1 MRDRLFALLGIESGE
16 ESMVSILLTQSV
28 FLGIF
33 FGAFDISAHSLFLSI
48 FDEKMMARGYV
59 VSGLA
64 GIILTTLYTWL
75 QTRMQFKNFAVINL
89 IAVTLFTVALWL
101 ALTFFPSRGVIFI
114 VFLMLGPLNI
124 LAMLGFWGTT
134 GRLFTLRQ
142 GKRLFGL
149 VDAGLIIGVI
159 ISCYTIPVLLTLKFG
174 THNILLVSASS
185 VLVATVIQILIG
197 ARFRLVSGTSDQKKE
212 KPAEKNSFFSV
223 FREDRYIRI
232 MGVFIALSVVTAFFV
247 QYSFMAVTREQYPS
261 EEDMARFLGIFTGSM
276 MIFTLLVKLF
286 VFSYLIRNYGLRT
299 CLAVTPVLLAGFT
312 VIAITIGMLAGYTPE
327 SINGFLIFFMLLAL
341 SRLFSKALKDSLES
355 PSFKVIYQTIDEKV
369 RYAVQ
374 SGMDGTVNEIAALS
388 SGVLLAGLGVLSFI
402 KLIHFSWVLL
412 FIILLWLYFA
422 TRLYNEYRKSIRKAL
437 ETVSPDIIE
446 VTPGDDEIMFNNRF
460 SAKRAIRTDYFRII
474 SGDLSATEINPNKR
488 YLREI
493 INYSAAANDLNLVPV
508 LKRVSA
514 NINLDEEIRRE
525 SAEAAG
531 KIEKSAS
538 QVKARDDKIGNAR
551 KMLSGARKPQPTEI
565 LRLLRENSALSKR
578 YAIYIIGK
586 FRINDLLP
594 EVCECLGMR
603 GLESDAYS
611 VLNSFGNEA
620 VAELTRNY
628 MVSSG
633 NINTSKL
640 ILSLLGKTSSP
651 ESQAFL
657 FSRLWSTSRQLKETT
672 VQCLIDCDFK
682 PSGEDKDRLHQMIS
696 DIIGLM
702 TWNLSAK
709 VCLEKCDDKYLLDVI
724 EKEINRWNQF
734 LFNLLSVT
742 YDPGS
747 INKIKENLEK
757 DTVESVN
764 YALEMIDIVI
774 DDSVKPKLISLLDI
788 VPAEAKLRNLYQF
801 FPGEVPKYE
810 KLQENII
817 NRDYNLLSLW
827 TKACTLRHI
836 PEFADD
842 DMAESGVALLFSPE
856 PVLQEEAA
864 RLIVRSSREL
874 YKTVS
879 LRIPDSSRK
888 RLDRIVY
895 GESDE
900 KELIWEKVSFLSGC
914 IKGIPEDELLHLSGE
929 MKFFRDSGEGNPLH
943 DNNCII
949 WPLEG
954 AYKGHASIFYYEGEE
969 KNRERKQLSG
979 DNVSYY
985 SLSLDAVEDYLNHF
999 PERAPKVL
1007 KYIDNIE
1014 E

>member
-16 ESMVSILLTQSV
+16 ESMVSTLLTQSV

-48 FDEKMMARGYV
+48 FDEKMMAKGYV

-89 IAVTLFTVALWL
+89 IAVTLLTVALWF
-101 ALTFFPSRGVIFI
+101 ALTFFPSKVVIFI

-149 VDAGLIIGVI
+149 VDAGLIVGVI
-159 ISCYTIPVLLTLKFG
+159 VSCYTIPVLLSLKFG

-185 VLVATVIQILIG
+185 ILIATIIQILIG
-197 ARFRLVSGTSDQKKE
+197 ARFRLVSGASDQKKDKPTE
-212 KPAEKNSFFSV
+212 KKSFFSV
-223 FREDRYIRI
+223 FREDRYTRI

-299 CLAVTPVLLAGFT
+299 CLAVTPLLLAGFT
-312 VIAITIGMLAGYTPE
+312 VIAITTGMLVGYTPE
-327 SINGFLIFFMLLAL
+327 SVNGFLIFFMLLAL
-341 SRLFSKALKDSLES
+341 SRLFSKALKDSIES

-388 SGVLLAGLGVLSFI
+388 SGLLLAGLGVLSFI

-412 FIILLWLYFA
+412 FIILMWLYFA
-422 TRLYNEYRKSIRKAL
+422 IRLYNEYRKSIRKAL
-437 ETVSPDIIE
+437 ETVSTEMI
-446 VTPGDDEIMFNNRF
+446 VDDTAADESVYKNRF
-460 SAKRAIRTDYFRII
+460 SANRAFRTDYFRII
-474 SGDLSATEINPNKR
+474 SGDLSGIDVKSGNR
-488 YLREI
+488 YLEEI
-493 INYSAAANDLNLVPV
+493 INYSASTNDVNLIPA
-508 LKRVSA
+508 LKKISSFTA
-514 NINLDEEIRRE
+514 IDEGIRKH
-525 SAEAAG
+525 SAETAG
-531 KIEKSAS
+531 KIEKSAN
-538 QVKARDDKIGNAR
+538 QEKTEDNKIAYAR
-551 KMLSGARKPQPTEI
+551 KMLSGARKPQTTEI
-565 LRLLRENSALSKR
+565 LRLLRENSVTSKR
-578 YAIYIIGK
+578 HAVYIIGK
-586 FRINDLLP
+586 FRITDLLP
-594 EVCECLGMR
+594 EVCECLSLK
-603 GLESDAYS
+603 GLEYDAYT
-611 VLNSFGNEA
+611 VLGMFGNEA
-620 VAELTRNY
+620 VAELTRYY

-633 NINTSKL
+633 NISTSKL
-640 ILSLLGKTSSP
+640 ILSLLGKTSLP
-651 ESQAFL
+651 ESQSFL
-657 FSRLWSTSRQLKETT
+657 FSRLWSNSRQLKETA
-672 VQCLIDCDFK
+672 VKCLIDCEFK
-682 PSGEDKDRLHQMIS
+682 PSGEDKDRLHQLIS
-696 DIIGLM
+696 DTIGLM

-709 VCLEKCDDKYLLDVI
+709 TCLEKSNDTFLLDI
-724 EKEINRWNQF
+724 LEKELNRWTRF

-747 INKIKENLEK
+747 INKIKENLERE
-757 DTVESVN
+757 TVESVN
-764 YALEMIDIVI
+764 FALEMMDIVI
-774 DDSVKPKLISLLDI
+774 DDSIKSKLISLLDV
-788 VPAEAKLRNLYQF
+788 VPAEAKLRNLFQF

-810 KLQENII
+810 NLPENII

-827 TKACTLRHI
+827 TKACTLRHV
-836 PEFADD
+836 PEIEGDN
-842 DMAESGVALLFSPE
+842 MAESVAALLFSPE

-879 LRIPDSSRK
+879 LRIQDSSRK
-888 RLDRIVY
+888 HLDRIVN

-900 KELIWEKVSFLSGC
+900 KELIWEKTRFLAGC
-914 IKGIPEDELLHLSGE
+914 FNGIPEEELLHLSGE
-929 MKFFRDSGEGNPLH
+929 MKFFRYSAEGITSPEN
-943 DNNCII
+943 DCII
-949 WPLEG
+949 WSLEG
-954 AYKGHASIFYYEGEE
+954 AKLGTGATVFYDRQSI
-969 KNRERKQLSG
+969 NTERKLMSG
-979 DNVSYY
+979 DYTSYY
-985 SLSLDAVEDYLNHF
+985 SLSLEAVEEYLNHF
-999 PERAPKVL
+999 PERSAKVL
-1007 KYIDNIE
+1007 KYIDKNE
-1014 E
+1014 G